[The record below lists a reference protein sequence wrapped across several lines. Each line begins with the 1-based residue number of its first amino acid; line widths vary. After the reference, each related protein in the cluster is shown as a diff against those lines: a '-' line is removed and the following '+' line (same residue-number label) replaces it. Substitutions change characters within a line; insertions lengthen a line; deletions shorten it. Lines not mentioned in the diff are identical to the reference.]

1 MKKRFLTEKEK
12 TVLHKGI
19 SAMFDTYKD
28 VFDVAGV
35 DNKET
40 GKYDLCFMTKDGQ
53 VFIKIMDAI
62 DAYLK
67 CGKFPLESYE
77 ERYGRGKDG
86 K

>member
-1 MKKRFLTEKEK
+1 MKRFLTDEEK

-19 SAMFDTYKD
+19 SAMFDVYKD

-40 GKYDLCFMTKDGQ
+40 GKYDLCFMTKDGK
-53 VFIKIMDAI
+53 VFIRITDAI
-62 DAYLK
+62 TAYLM
-67 CGKFPLESYE
+67 CGKYPLESYE
-77 ERYGRGKDG
+77 ERYGSGKNG